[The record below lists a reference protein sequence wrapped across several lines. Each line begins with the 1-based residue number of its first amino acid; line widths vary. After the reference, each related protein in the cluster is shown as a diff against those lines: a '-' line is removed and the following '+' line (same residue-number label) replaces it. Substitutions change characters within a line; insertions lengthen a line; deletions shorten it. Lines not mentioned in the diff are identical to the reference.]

1 MRWVVL
7 LAACHA
13 AEPAPP
19 IDAHARGWQ
28 LWREMPWQT
37 YERSDQVLGRPDRL
51 LRALTPPMPDT
62 AFTVAFDP
70 TAAAHIRANH
80 LGARAAQDRLATFP
94 AFPTSAIAVKLV
106 WHRVVNTVPVWDH
119 GWRDAPLDDRIVHHA
134 ITTDAELASARVAM
148 NDPAIA
154 MGDEL
159 ALVAMHISTKDLPD
173 WLWITF
179 WWSEQGYRMDATTA
193 AGAPSFNPWLEARF
207 ANGEKSNCVTCHQRA
222 VRGATEYLPVPLA
235 PDPHPGFQTDFVWT
249 LALEAR

>member
-1 MRWVVL
+1 MRWLVL
-7 LAACHA
+7 IAACHA
-13 AEPAPP
+13 AEPTPP

-37 YERSDQVLGRPDRL
+37 YERSDAVLGRPDRP
-51 LRALTPPMPDT
+51 LRALTPPMADT

-80 LGARAAQDRLATFP
+80 LGSRAAQAGLATFP

-106 WHRVVNTVPVWDH
+106 WHRVRDTVPVWDH
-119 GWRDAPLDDRIVHHA
+119 GWRDAPIDLARMIHHPVNA
-134 ITTDAELASARVAM
+134 AELPSARVAM
-148 NDPAIA
+148 PGIQL
-154 MGDEL
+154 GDEL

-179 WWSEQGYRMDATTA
+179 WWSEQGYQMDTTTA

-207 ANGEKSNCVTCHQRA
+207 ENGEQSNCVTCHQRA
-222 VRGATEYLPVPLA
+222 VRGAREYLPVPLV